1 MTDLSQVSVWLHS
14 NIIRPLELP
23 TPQEIRA
30 VVPSK
35 QTTSFAPPLSP
46 CVHFLAIRPNEPLE
60 EIVGACLQLHW
71 HSTWGTSL

>member
-1 MTDLSQVSVWLHS
+1 MTDLSQARAWLHS
-14 NIIRPLELP
+14 DIIRPLELP

-35 QTTSFAPPLSP
+35 QTTSLLSP

-60 EIVGACLQLHW
+60 EIVGACLQFQLHW